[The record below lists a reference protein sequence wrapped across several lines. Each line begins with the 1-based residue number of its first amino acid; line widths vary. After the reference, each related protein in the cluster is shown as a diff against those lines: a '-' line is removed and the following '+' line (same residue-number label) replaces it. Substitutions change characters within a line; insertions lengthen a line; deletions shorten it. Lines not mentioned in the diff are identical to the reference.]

1 MSSAQT
7 FLGSAAVGGSG
18 QLTSGR
24 VNELMN
30 RFRQLEEQRSHW
42 DTHWEHLARLIW
54 PDADDFRNKRQP
66 GEERAKEVFD
76 ATAALA
82 LEKFAAAMESLL
94 TPRAQKWHKLKATAE
109 PLNEDTQVKDWMDET
124 NKILFRYR
132 NSPRASFYSQK
143 HQGYKSLGCFGN
155 DCLFVDALPGGGLR
169 YQNCHVG
176 QVFTDIDH
184 QGNVDTIFR
193 KYPLTAKAAFQKW
206 GEMIPEKI
214 GFALQR
220 EPFKQFDFLHV
231 VVPRV
236 EGFDPNR
243 ADALGMPWASFDIS
257 VEEKHLIA
265 EGGYHEMP
273 YMYSRYTL
281 NPTERYGRSPAMLV
295 LPSVRM
301 LQEMKRTH
309 IRMGHKVADPP
320 LLLFDDGV
328 IGAGSNSVKLQ
339 SGGLNFGGLDEQ
351 GRAMIKPLITGGRLD
366 LTEGMMETERE
377 TINDAFLVTL
387 FQILV
392 DTPNM
397 TATEALLR
405 AQEKGQMLAPTV
417 GRQQSEMLGPQIERE
432 LAILNRQGKL
442 PPLPDALVQAA
453 GEYEI
458 EYESPA
464 TRMQRVEELVGI
476 QRTIE
481 IMAPFVQINPGALQ
495 IFKADEVAR
504 LAADIQGVPQS
515 VLNSREELAEIR
527 AEDAEAQ
534 QAQQVAE
541 SAPDA
546 AAALKDVA
554 LAQREF
560 AQVPE
565 DI

>member
-1 MSSAQT
+1 MAHFPESPDV
-7 FLGSAAVGGSG
+7 AAAAGTGGLVG
-18 QLTSGR
+18 L
-24 VNELMN
+24 LMK
-30 RFRQLEEQRSHW
+30 RFRELEDQRAHWDSHW
-42 DTHWEHLARLIW
+42 EQLAMVIW

-94 TPRAQKWHKLKATAE
+94 TPRAQKWHRLKASVE
-109 PLNEDTQVKDWMDET
+109 ELNKDLEVKEWLDET
-124 NKILFRYR
+124 NRTLFRFR

-143 HQGYKSLGCFGN
+143 HEGYKSLGVFGN
-155 DCLFVDALPGGGLR
+155 DCLFVDENPSGGLR
-169 YQNCHVG
+169 YLNCHVG
-176 QVFTDIDH
+176 QIYTDIDQH
-184 QGNVDTIFR
+184 GRVDTIFR

-206 GEMIPEKI
+206 GDMIPEKI
-214 GFALQR
+214 GFALKT
-220 EPFKQFDFLHV
+220 EPFRSFDFLHV
-231 VVPRV
+231 VLPRI

-243 ADALGMPWASFDIS
+243 ADALGMPWAAFDIS
-257 VEEKHLIA
+257 IEEKHLIA

-301 LQEMKRTH
+301 LQEMKKTH
-309 IRMGHKVADPP
+309 IRAGHKVADPP

-328 IGAGSNSVKLQ
+328 LGAGSNQVKLQ
-339 SGGLNFGGLDEQ
+339 SGGMNFGGLDEQ
-351 GRAMIKPLITGGRLD
+351 GRALIKPLITGGRLD
-366 LTEGMMETERE
+366 ITEAMMETERS

-432 LAILNRQGKL
+432 LALLNRQGRLRPL
-442 PPLPDALVQAA
+442 PPALLEAQ
-453 GEYEI
+453 GEYDI

-464 TRMQRVEELVGI
+464 TRMQRVEELVGV

-481 IMAPFVQINPGALQ
+481 IMAPFVQVDPGALE

-504 LAADIQGVPQS
+504 LAADIQGVPAS
-515 VLNSREELAEIR
+515 VLNTPEELAEIR
-527 AEDAEAQ
+527 QARQEAVEQQEQ
-534 QAQQVAE
+534 QAALQ
-541 SAPDA
+541 PG
-546 AAALKDVA
+546 AAALKDA
-554 LAQREF
+554 SEAQLNF
-560 AQVPE
+560 AQVPQVPSG
-565 DI
+565 

>member
-1 MSSAQT
+1 MK
-7 FLGSAAVGGSG
+7 
-18 QLTSGR
+18 
-24 VNELMN
+24 
-30 RFRQLEEQRSHW
+30 RFRELEEQRAHW
-42 DTHWEHLARLIW
+42 DTHWEHLARVIW
-54 PDADDFRNKRQP
+54 PDADDFRNKRQA

-82 LEKFAAAMESLL
+82 LEKFAAAMESML
-94 TPRAQKWHKLKATAE
+94 TPRAQKWHKLKASVE
-109 PLNEDTQVKDWMDET
+109 DLNKDTQVKEWFDET

-143 HQGYKSLGCFGN
+143 HEGYKSLGCFGN
-155 DCLFVDALPGGGLR
+155 DCLFVDQLPGGGLR
-169 YQNCHVG
+169 YLNCHVG
-176 QVFTDIDH
+176 QVYTEIDH
-184 QGNVDTIFR
+184 QGRVDTIFR

-220 EPFKQFDFLHV
+220 EPFKMFDFLHV
-231 VVPRV
+231 VLPRV

-243 ADALGMPWASFDIS
+243 ADALGMPWAAFDIS
-257 VEEKHLIA
+257 IEEKHMIA

-295 LPSVRM
+295 LPAVRM

-328 IGAGSNSVKLQ
+328 IGAGSNAVKLQ
-339 SGGLNFGGLDEQ
+339 SGGLNFGGLDDQ
-351 GRAMIKPLITGGRLD
+351 GRALIKPLVTGGRLD
-366 LTEGMMETERE
+366 ITEAMMDTERE

-432 LAILNRQGKL
+432 VAILNRQGRL
-442 PPLPDALVQAA
+442 PPLPDALVQAQ
-453 GEYEI
+453 GEYDI

-481 IMAPFVQINPGALQ
+481 IMAPFVQINPGALE
-495 IFKADEVAR
+495 IFKPDEVAR

-515 VLNSREELAEIR
+515 VLNTPEELAEIR
-527 AEDAEAQ
+527 AAAAEAA
-534 QAQQVAE
+534 QAEQTQAA
-541 SAPDA
+541 APPA

-554 LAQREF
+554 AAQLDF
-560 AQVPE
+560 SQVPE
-565 DI
+565 EV